1 MKTQAFAKR
10 GQPLFTGF
18 KALALVATAWGV
30 LYPALLWGLG
40 SVLP

>member
-1 MKTQAFAKR
+1 MSK
-10 GQPLFTGF
+10 PLVLKFVPPALVGL
-18 KALALVATAWGV
+18 KALAVLAVAWGA